1 MSSRRIV
8 IREGA
13 AALAADFIPSEAES
27 AAAAEAEDLASVSG
41 FASASRRAERLAWR
55 KLLREVLAEYFG
67 CAFPEGLRIEYSAS
81 GAPRLK
87 DFPDMEISVS
97 HCRDMAAV
105 DVSHTV
111 APAESRCDDG
121 GACGVDIERADRNFD
136 RATSRYLSPAER
148 ALSSDPRLPAAV
160 WCAKEC
166 LFKMQGR
173 EGLDLLRDIV
183 VTGIDFTAGTVAGHI
198 VGHREVAMRML
209 FPDEKHLIIFRI

>member
-27 AAAAEAEDLASVSG
+27 TAAADAEDLASVSG

-55 KLLREVLAEYFG
+55 KLLREVLAEHFG

-87 DFPDMEISVS
+87 DFPDIEISVS

-105 DVSHTV
+105 AVSRIVATV
-111 APAESRCDDG
+111 ESRCD

-136 RATSRYLSPAER
+136 RAAPRYLSPAER

-209 FPDEKHLIIFRI
+209 FPDEEHLIIFRI

>member
-27 AAAAEAEDLASVSG
+27 AAAADAEDLASVSG

-55 KLLREVLAEYFG
+55 KLLREVLAEHFG

-87 DFPDMEISVS
+87 DFPDIEISVS

-105 DVSHTV
+105 AVSRIGATV
-111 APAESRCDDG
+111 ESRCDG

-136 RATSRYLSPAER
+136 RAAPRYLSPAER

-198 VGHREVAMRML
+198 VGHREAAMRML
-209 FPDEKHLIIFRI
+209 FPDKDHLIIFRI

>member
-13 AALAADFIPSEAES
+13 SALAADFIPSEAES
-27 AAAAEAEDLASVSG
+27 AVAADAEDLASVSG
-41 FASASRRAERLAWR
+41 FVSASRRAERLAWR
-55 KLLREVLAEYFG
+55 KLLREALAEHFG

-87 DFPDMEISVS
+87 DFPDIEISVS

-105 DVSHTV
+105 AVSRTG
-111 APAESRCDDG
+111 ASAESRCDG
-121 GACGVDIERADRNFD
+121 GACGVDIERADRNFE
-136 RATSRYLSPAER
+136 RATPRYLSPAER
-148 ALSSDPRLPAAV
+148 TLSSDPRLPAAV

-183 VTGIDFTAGTVAGHI
+183 VTGIDFTAGTVAGHV

-209 FPDEKHLIIFRI
+209 FPDEEHLIIFRI